1 MYIFINDYVMLY
13 LDYLYDQRKLI
24 IKFSN
29 VKNAF
34 ELGVDNNVDCI
45 IFEFWSAMILHPH
58 LIKIF
63 IAVRFLSS

>member
-1 MYIFINDYVMLY
+1 MFINDYVMLY
-13 LDYLYDQRKLI
+13 LDYLYDQLKFI
-24 IKFSN
+24 IRFLN

-34 ELGVDNNVDCI
+34 ELGVDDNVDCI
-45 IFEFWSAMILHPH
+45 IFEFWSAMILYPH

>member
-1 MYIFINDYVMLY
+1 MFINDYVMLY

-24 IKFSN
+24 MKFLN

-34 ELGVDNNVDCI
+34 ELVVDNNVDCI
-45 IFEFWSAMILHPH
+45 IFEFWTLMILYSH

-63 IAVRFLSS
+63 IAVGFISP